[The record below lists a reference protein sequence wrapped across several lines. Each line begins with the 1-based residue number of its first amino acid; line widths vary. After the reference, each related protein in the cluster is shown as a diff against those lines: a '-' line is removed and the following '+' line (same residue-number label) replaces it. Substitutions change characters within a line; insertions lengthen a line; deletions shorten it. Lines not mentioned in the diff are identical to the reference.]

1 MTSSFL
7 IMLREGLEAGL
18 IVAIVLAYLRQ
29 IGRRDAFPAVGAGA
43 GAAALASLGV
53 GTGLYFAIGGL
64 HGRAEVLAF
73 AGTSLVACGVLTWM
87 LFWMR
92 QQSRTL
98 GARIR
103 AQVDRALAVGTVTA
117 VASVAFFGVLREGLE
132 TVLFL
137 LAVALDRSAL
147 DLVLGAGA
155 GLAGAVALSY
165 GFYQGGRR
173 VDLRLFF
180 QVTGTLII
188 LVAAGLASRGVA
200 WLQEAGVVNTFR
212 WPLFDI
218 SDSAVLG
225 HGVFAEFLNGLFGWN
240 PHPSLEE
247 AAVWVAFV
255 SGASVFF
262 HFGSAPLAAAGRL
275 AARLIR
281 VPERPVRRPASP
293 PALALGLAVA
303 AIVGIGLLGLSTADA
318 RRPAGT
324 VGLGEKREERVK
336 GELATLQVVLG
347 RDFISLSPSE
357 LEAEEIEL
365 DVRNA
370 DDQAHEAVFIATDL
384 PEDGLPVDREANVV
398 DTSGL
403 RVAGEVEAFGPGEKP
418 VFEASGEAGDEES
431 EEAGTEADLPPGR
444 YVVICNLPGH
454 YQAGM
459 HAVLIV
465 R

>member
-29 IGRRDAFPAVGAGA
+29 IDRRDAFPAVGAGA
-43 GAAALASLGV
+43 AAAALASLGV

-73 AGTSLVACGVLTWM
+73 AGTSLVACAVLTWM

-103 AQVDRALAVGTVTA
+103 QQVDRALAVGTVTA
-117 VASVAFFGVLREGLE
+117 LASVVFFGVLREGLE

-147 DLVLGAGA
+147 DLVLGAGV
-155 GLAGAVALSY
+155 GLAGAAGLSY
-165 GFYQGGRR
+165 VFYQGGRR

-180 QVTGTLII
+180 QVTGSLII
-188 LVAAGLASRGVA
+188 LVAAGLASRGVG
-200 WLQEAGVVNTFR
+200 WLQEASVINTFR
-212 WPLFDI
+212 WPLFDV
-218 SDSAVLG
+218 SGSPLLG

-247 AAVWVAFV
+247 AVVWLAFAA
-255 SGASVFF
+255 GASFFF
-262 HFGSAPLAAAGRL
+262 HLGTAPLAVAGRL
-275 AARLIR
+275 AGRLLPGQTGPLR
-281 VPERPVRRPASP
+281 APASAP
-293 PALALGLAVA
+293 VLAVTLAVA
-303 AIVGIGLLGLSTADA
+303 AIAGIGLLGLSTADA
-318 RRPAGT
+318 TRPAGT

-336 GELATLQVVLG
+336 GELATLTVELG
-347 RDFISLSPSE
+347 RGFIRLEPSE
-357 LEAEEIEL
+357 LKAEEIEL
-365 DVRNA
+365 DVRNL

-384 PEDGLPVDREANVV
+384 RPDGLPVDRDTNVV

-403 RVAGEVEAFGPGEKP
+403 RVVGEVEAFRPGEKP
-418 VFEASGEAGDEES
+418 VFEASGEAEAGEAEE
-431 EEAGTEADLPPGR
+431 GTEADLPAGR

-465 R
+465 H